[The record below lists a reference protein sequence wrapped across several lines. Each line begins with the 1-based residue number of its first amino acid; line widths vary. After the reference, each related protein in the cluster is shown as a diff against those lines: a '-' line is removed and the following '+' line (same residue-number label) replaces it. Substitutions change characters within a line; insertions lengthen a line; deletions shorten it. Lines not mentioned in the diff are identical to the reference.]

1 MGSTLC
7 EPMIYLDNN
16 ATTRPL
22 DAVVEAMLPWLREGY
37 GNPSS
42 THRLGQEARF
52 AVEKARRQVADLL
65 GAAPRQIIFTGG
77 GSESISLALRG
88 SLAARSD
95 FSSRGGLAL
104 RGSVA
109 TNGGPAE
116 ASSRPRMVTTNAE
129 HAAVLAA
136 TQTLEQDGVEVRRVR
151 VDANGRLDVAEYA
164 ASLEDGATLV
174 SLTHVNTET
183 GVVEDVVESAR
194 IARRRRALVHVDA
207 VQSVGKLPAGELC
220 SVADLVSIAAHK
232 FHGPK
237 GVGALFVA
245 DGIRLR
251 PLVAGGGQER
261 DLRGGTEN
269 VAGIVGMGVAA
280 EAAREA
286 LSEAPARMAALR
298 DRLESG
304 LAALGGGERVVAA
317 AAPRVCNTATV
328 LFPGVVA
335 ETLLIM
341 LSESGLCASSG
352 SACASGSVEPSHVLL
367 AMGLSPSE
375 ARSAVRFSLSRFTTD
390 AEIARTV
397 EAVAAAVGRLRGQAG
412 GR

>member
-1 MGSTLC
+1 
-7 EPMIYLDNN
+7 
-16 ATTRPL
+16 
-22 DAVVEAMLPWLREGY
+22 MLPWLRDGY

-52 AVEKARRQVADLL
+52 AVEKARRQVAELL
-65 GAAPRQIIFTGG
+65 GASPRQIIFTGG

-88 SLAARSD
+88 SLAAE
-95 FSSRGGLAL
+95 
-104 RGSVA
+104 
-109 TNGGPAE
+109 GGPA
-116 ASSRPRMVTTNAE
+116 ASSPRRRLVTTTAE

-136 TQTLEQDGVEVRRVR
+136 ANELEQDGVEVRRIR
-151 VDANGRLDVAEYA
+151 VDAEGKLDIAEFA
-164 ASLEDGATLV
+164 ASLDDSVALV
-174 SLTHVNTET
+174 SLTHVNSET
-183 GVVEDVVESAR
+183 GVVEDVAALAR
-194 IARRRRALVHVDA
+194 VAKKHRAWVHVDA
-207 VQSVGKLPAGELC
+207 VQSVGKLPVAELC
-220 SVADLVSIAAHK
+220 GPADLVSIAAHK

-245 DGIRLR
+245 DGVRLR
-251 PLVAGGGQER
+251 PLVPGGGQER

-286 LSEAPARMAALR
+286 LSEQSARMAALR
-298 DRLESG
+298 DQLESG
-304 LAALGGGERVVAA
+304 LLALGGGERVVATA
-317 AAPRVCNTATV
+317 ALRVCNTTTV

-341 LSESGLCASSG
+341 LSESGIYASSG

-367 AMGLSPSE
+367 AMGLSPAE
-375 ARSAVRFSLSRFTTD
+375 ARSAVRFSLSRFTTE

-397 EAVAAAVGRLRGQAG
+397 EAVTAAVGRLRGRSG

>member
-1 MGSTLC
+1 
-7 EPMIYLDNN
+7 MIYLDNN

-22 DAVVEAMLPWLREGY
+22 DEVAQAMLPWLDEGY

-52 AVEKARRQVADLL
+52 AVEKARRQVAELL
-65 GAAPRQIIFTGG
+65 GVSPRQIIFTSG

-88 SLAARSD
+88 GFPAKGSL
-95 FSSRGGLAL
+95 
-104 RGSVA
+104 
-109 TNGGPAE
+109 
-116 ASSRPRMVTTNAE
+116 VTTTAE

-136 TQTLEQDGVEVRRVR
+136 AQELERDGVEVRRIPVNA
-151 VDANGRLDVAEYA
+151 DGKLNVAELA
-164 ASLEDGATLV
+164 ASLDDSAALV
-174 SLTHVNTET
+174 SLTHVSSET
-183 GVVEDVVESAR
+183 GVVEDVGDLTKLAKKHG
-194 IARRRRALVHVDA
+194 ALVHVDA
-207 VQSVGKLPAGELC
+207 VQSVGKLPIAGICEQ
-220 SVADLVSIAAHK
+220 ADLVSIAAHK

-245 DGIRLR
+245 DGVRLR

-269 VAGIVGMGVAA
+269 VAGIVGMGLAA
-280 EAAREA
+280 EAARRA
-286 LSEAPARMAALR
+286 LSEEPARMSALR

-304 LAALGGGERVVAA
+304 LLALGGSERVLAA

-341 LSESGLCASSG
+341 LSELGIYASSG

-367 AMGLSPSE
+367 AMGVSPSE
-375 ARSAVRFSLSRFTTD
+375 ARSAVRFSLSRFTTEV
-390 AEIARTV
+390 EIERTV
-397 EAVAAAVGRLRGQAG
+397 EAVAAAVRRLRGRSG